1 MIYKM
6 NKPEDTKNHPFSQMH
21 YHTLNCCFP
30 LPFRNYTLPS
40 FHLHS
45 YLAPHLH
52 PSPILIHFSPPPSL
66 TLDWTSALW
75 SFWSSSAADFVSSLR
90 AAMCRAGR
98 RTLPLVSCSNSRET
112 TELWPCWRA
121 MASGVKPSWRSRE
134 ETEHIKYLVFRI
146 FYITTHIQ
154 VFYTQTYLR
163 CNALVPFIFQQVSHH
178 LQVILLSCHVEWSKA
193 IL

>member
-1 MIYKM
+1 MLPLKT
-6 NKPEDTKNHPFSQMH
+6 PFPVCNH
-21 YHTLNCCFP
+21 N
-30 LPFRNYTLPS
+30 LPS
-40 FHLHS
+40 C
-45 YLAPHLH
+45 
-52 PSPILIHFSPPPSL
+52 SPTISRSTTTFSPPSVSFSPPLSL

-121 MASGVKPSWRSRE
+121 MASGVKPSWMSSE
-134 ETEHIKYLVFRI
+134 EEDKKEKAILEKMRGKCAYECSH
-146 FYITTHIQ
+146 
-154 VFYTQTYLR
+154 YTQTNLC

-178 LQVILLSCHVEWSKA
+178 LQVVLLGCHVEWSEA